1 MRTAAL
7 FQAGSSVDI
16 NESFQDM
23 LEQYYFARVVKGD
36 MNDTMQQ
43 DIDRWCHERT
53 EGIINSFPS
62 KIHSAIT
69 VSWAHSGDMK
79 RNEAS
84 SEKTF

>member
-36 MNDTMQQ
+36 MNDAMQQ
-43 DIDRWCHERT
+43 DIDKWCHERT
-53 EGIINSFPS
+53 E
-62 KIHSAIT
+62 
-69 VSWAHSGDMK
+69 
-79 RNEAS
+79 
-84 SEKTF
+84 